1 LNIDFAALKLER
13 NEVMQNDAPN
23 IFISYRRA
31 DAPGHAG
38 RIYDSL
44 SRAFGAKQIFMDV
57 SAIQPGESFG
67 RRIER
72 TLDASGAVVLIVG
85 REWLNLLKSR
95 EREVSERDLVRA
107 EMAAALKR
115 DILIIPVLVE
125 GAQMPTA
132 GELPPDVQPLAERN
146 ALEVSDA
153 RWDYDMT
160 RLADALTQAPGIEKL
175 GDRKLKSAW
184 ARPLVALL
192 AVCVLGAI
200 AIAGWKFLHQRTPG
214 RAAKTKVP
222 TVTATPASPR
232 ILFHVNDYILQ
243 DFLERLTAAIERH
256 DWRMVLTLFQGSN
269 FKDQTGIG
277 IDQPQ
282 YIAEGLGLHMVG
294 NSIVKGKEH
303 IEFRHLNDIT
313 RIELTRMAGPDEQGL
328 LTIYGQVTRADGTSL
343 KVEIPLRRTET
354 GGYELAPAVG

>member
-1 LNIDFAALKLER
+1 
-13 NEVMQNDAPN
+13 MGNDAPN

-31 DAPGHAG
+31 DASGHAG

-44 SRAFGAKQIFMDV
+44 QRAFGAKQIFMDV

-72 TLDASGAVVLIVG
+72 TLDASGAVVVIVG

-95 EREVSERDLVRA
+95 EREVGERDFVRA

-115 DILIIPVLVE
+115 DILVITVLVE

-132 GELPPDVQPLAERN
+132 GELPPDVQQLAERN

-153 RWDYDMT
+153 RWEYDMT
-160 RLADALTQAPGIEKL
+160 RLVDALTQAPGIEKL
-175 GDRKLKSAW
+175 GDSKPKRAW
-184 ARPLVALL
+184 TKPLLALL
-192 AVCVLGAI
+192 GLCVFGAVVVG
-200 AIAGWKFLHQRTPG
+200 GWKFLHQRTPV
-214 RAAKTKVP
+214 RAAEAP
-222 TVTATPASPR
+222 TATATPASPR

-243 DFLERLTAAIERH
+243 DFLERLTAAVERH

-269 FKDQTGIG
+269 FKDQSGIG

-294 NSIVKGKEH
+294 NSIVKDKEH
-303 IEFRHLNDIT
+303 IEFKHLNDIT
-313 RIELTRMAGPDEQGL
+313 GIELTRMTGPDEQGL
-328 LTIYGQVTRADGTSL
+328 LTIYGQVTRANGTSL
-343 KVEIPLRRTET
+343 KVEVPLRRTET

>member
-13 NEVMQNDAPN
+13 NEVMGNDAPN

-38 RIYDSL
+38 RIFDSL
-44 SRAFGAKQIFMDV
+44 SRAFGTKQIFMDV
-57 SAIQPGESFG
+57 TAIQPGESFG

-72 TLDASGAVVLIVG
+72 TLDASGAVVVIVG

-132 GELPPDVQPLAERN
+132 AELPPDVQPLAERN

-160 RLADALTQAPGIEKL
+160 RLVDALTQAPGIEKL

-184 ARPLVALL
+184 ARPLVVLL
-192 AVCVLGAI
+192 GQCVLGAI
-200 AIAGWKFLHQRTPG
+200 AIAGWKFLHQTL
-214 RAAKTKVP
+214 
-222 TVTATPASPR
+222 PR
-232 ILFHVNDYILQ
+232 PI
-243 DFLERLTAAIERH
+243 
-256 DWRMVLTLFQGSN
+256 FQGRSYKTRWSMIRMSS
-269 FKDQTGIG
+269 FQTLSAPSWLPKLCVCQVRRSVEFWAAFFLPKRLWVTQLSRPVAGSFASQKATRLMSISSTLSPAR
-277 IDQPQ
+277 PQ
-282 YIAEGLGLHMVG
+282 RL
-294 NSIVKGKEH
+294 
-303 IEFRHLNDIT
+303 
-313 RIELTRMAGPDEQGL
+313 
-328 LTIYGQVTRADGTSL
+328 VTCCCSPMEST
-343 KVEIPLRRTET
+343 
-354 GGYELAPAVG
+354 

>member
-1 LNIDFAALKLER
+1 
-13 NEVMQNDAPN
+13 M
-23 IFISYRRA
+23 
-31 DAPGHAG
+31 
-38 RIYDSL
+38 
-44 SRAFGAKQIFMDV
+44 
-57 SAIQPGESFG
+57 
-67 RRIER
+67 
-72 TLDASGAVVLIVG
+72 
-85 REWLNLLKSR
+85 
-95 EREVSERDLVRA
+95 
-107 EMAAALKR
+107 
-115 DILIIPVLVE
+115 
-125 GAQMPTA
+125 
-132 GELPPDVQPLAERN
+132 
-146 ALEVSDA
+146 
-153 RWDYDMT
+153 
-160 RLADALTQAPGIEKL
+160 
-175 GDRKLKSAW
+175 KSAW

-192 AVCVLGAI
+192 GLCVLGAM

-214 RAAKTKVP
+214 RAAESP
-222 TVTATPASPR
+222 TATAAPTSAH

-294 NSIVKGKEH
+294 NSIVKGNEH

-313 RIELTRMAGPDEQGL
+313 RIELTRMTGPDEQSL

>member
-1 LNIDFAALKLER
+1 LNIDFAALKLKH
-13 NEVMQNDAPN
+13 NEVMRNDAPN

-44 SRAFGAKQIFMDV
+44 RRAFGAKQIFMDV

-72 TLDASGAVVLIVG
+72 TLDASGAVVVIVG

-95 EREVSERDLVRA
+95 EREVGERDLVRA

-115 DILIIPVLVE
+115 NILIIPVLVE

-132 GELPPDVQPLAERN
+132 AELPPDVQPLAERN

-153 RWDYDMT
+153 RWEYDMT
-160 RLADALTQAPGIEKL
+160 RLVDALTQAPGIEKL
-175 GDRKLKSAW
+175 GDSKFKRAW
-184 ARPLVALL
+184 AGPLL
-192 AVCVLGAI
+192 AFLALCVVGAVVI
-200 AIAGWKFLHQRTPG
+200 GGWKFLRQRTPV
-214 RAAKTKVP
+214 RAAERP
-222 TVTATPASPR
+222 TAAASPANPR
-232 ILFHVNDYILQ
+232 IFFHVNDYILQ
-243 DFLERLTAAIERH
+243 DFLERLTAAVERH

-294 NSIVKGKEH
+294 NSIVKGNEH
-303 IEFRHLNDIT
+303 IEFKHLNDIT
-313 RIELTRMAGPDEQGL
+313 RIELTRMTGPDEQGL
-328 LTIYGQVTRADGTSL
+328 LTIYGQVTRADGTPL
-343 KVEIPLRRTET
+343 KVEISLRRTET

>member
-1 LNIDFAALKLER
+1 
-13 NEVMQNDAPN
+13 MGNDAPN

-44 SRAFGAKQIFMDV
+44 QRAFGAKQIFMDV

-72 TLDASGAVVLIVG
+72 TLDASGAVVVIVG

-95 EREVSERDLVRA
+95 EREVGERDLVRT

-132 GELPPDVQPLAERN
+132 AELPPDVQPLAERN

-153 RWDYDMT
+153 RWEYDMT
-160 RLADALTQAPGIEKL
+160 RLVDALTHAPGIEKL
-175 GDRKLKSAW
+175 GDKKLKSAW

-192 AVCVLGAI
+192 GLCVLGAI
-200 AIAGWKFLHQRTPG
+200 AIAGWKFLRQTTSG
-214 RAAKTKVP
+214 RSAEVP
-222 TVTATPASPR
+222 TTIATATPASPR
-232 ILFHVNDYILQ
+232 IVFHVNDYILQ
-243 DFLERLTAAIERH
+243 DFLERLTAAVERH

-294 NSIVKGKEH
+294 NSIVKDKEH
-303 IEFRHLNDIT
+303 IEFKHLNEISG
-313 RIELTRMAGPDEQGL
+313 IELTRMTGPDEQGL
-328 LTIYGQVTRADGTSL
+328 LTIYGKVTRADGTSL
-343 KVEIPLRRTET
+343 KVEVPLRRTET